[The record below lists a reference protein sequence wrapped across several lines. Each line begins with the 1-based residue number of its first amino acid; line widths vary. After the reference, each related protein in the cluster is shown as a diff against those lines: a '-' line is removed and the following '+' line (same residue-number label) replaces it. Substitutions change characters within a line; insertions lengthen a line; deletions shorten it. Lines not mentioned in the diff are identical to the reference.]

1 MTVRS
6 HLSSQLLCVGLLL
19 CPGAAYA
26 QGACP
31 AGRAADGACVPQSLF
46 SDMRDTN
53 TVFSQPKISDTAYP
67 LLPSSDWTNRY
78 PNQLANTPS
87 RISSTGRRIR

>member
-1 MTVRS
+1 MTPGI
-6 HLSSQLLCVGLLL
+6 HLSSRLLCIGLLL
-19 CPGAAYA
+19 CSGAAFA

-31 AGRAADGACVPQSLF
+31 AGRASSGECVPQGLF
-46 SDMRDTN
+46 DDMRDTN

-87 RISSTGRRIR
+87 QISSTGRRLR